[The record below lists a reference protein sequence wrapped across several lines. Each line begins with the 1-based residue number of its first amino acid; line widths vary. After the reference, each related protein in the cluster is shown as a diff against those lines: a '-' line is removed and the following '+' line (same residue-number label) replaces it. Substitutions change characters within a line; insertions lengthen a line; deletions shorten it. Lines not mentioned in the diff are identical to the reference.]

1 MYVPK
6 HFAEADEARLSAF
19 MQRHSFALLTTS
31 DEAGLPF
38 ASHLPLLWE
47 PEKRRL
53 LGHMAKANPQ
63 WRHFAN
69 GREALVVFWGPHAYV
84 SPSWYE
90 THPSVPTWNYATVH
104 AYGRPQLIEGR
115 EEAAALLRRLVEIYE
130 SGFEQPWRMELPEKY
145 ENAMI
150 GAIQPF
156 AIHVTRL
163 EGKLKMSQNRD
174 AKDRANVVAAL
185 EAQGGESAAVAGL
198 MRELEGA

>member
-6 HFAEADEARLSAF
+6 HFAEADQARLSAF
-19 MQRHSFALLTTS
+19 MQRHSFALLTTT

-47 PEKRRL
+47 PEARRL

-69 GREALVVFWGPHAYV
+69 GKEALVVFWGPHAYV
-84 SPSWYE
+84 SPSWYD

-115 EEAAALLRRLVEIYE
+115 EEAAALLRRLVELYE

-145 ENAMI
+145 ESAMI

-174 AKDRANVVAAL
+174 ATDRANVIAGL

-198 MRELEGA
+198 MRELDGA